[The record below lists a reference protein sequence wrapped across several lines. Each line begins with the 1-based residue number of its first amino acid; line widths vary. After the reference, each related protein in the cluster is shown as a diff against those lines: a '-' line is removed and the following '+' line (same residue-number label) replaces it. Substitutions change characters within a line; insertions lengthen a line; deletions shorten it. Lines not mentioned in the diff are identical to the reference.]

1 MANPAKLEKIIADNG
16 YTTGIGSNIFL
27 AFPGTF
33 TAKPVVNPADD
44 TTTFVE
50 TITPTGVFTAAS
62 NKGFISIPVDDQTA
76 EIDIQTDQDVNRAVS
91 TVFKFRLKT
100 SIATLGMFKSIPV
113 GTELVAIAP
122 KREIGKSVAMGFQE
136 GFHLKVNTWKVVE
149 KSKEAYI
156 DCEMVMHDSFYI
168 YEGAIPKETT
178 A

>member
-1 MANPAKLEKIIADNG
+1 MANPAKLEKIIADNS
-16 YTTGIGSNIFL
+16 YTTGIGSNIFF
-27 AFPGTF
+27 AHPGTF
-33 TAKPVVNPADD
+33 TAKPVVNHADD
-44 TTTFVE
+44 TTTYIE
-50 TITPTGVFTAAS
+50 TITPTGAFTAAT

-76 EIDIQTDQDVNRAVS
+76 EIDIQTSQDVNRAIS
-91 TVFKFRLKT
+91 TTFKFRQKT
-100 SIATLGMFKSIPV
+100 SIEALGMFKSVPV

-136 GFHLKVNTWKVVE
+136 GFHLKVNSWTVVE

-156 DCEMVMHDSFYI
+156 DCELVMHDSFYI